1 MKKNDLLTF
10 ILYCLGCMLPPLML
24 IYHFDIL
31 NSGFAAFLLL
41 LIITVG
47 IYFLWNY
54 VKYVWIRWAILV
66 GGVFLV
72 LLNQS
77 ILIDALMYV
86 YNEVVETYGIY
97 TGLNFQ
103 TFNVYFSV
111 NQIQNEVLILLLL
124 LQIFVSEIMCLLFNG
139 KKTSLIFTVTLIFV
153 SPSLIFQIQ
162 LNWFLMILQFAFWF
176 MLFIVLNDK
185 KILIDWKA
193 RGRQLLIVSL
203 SVCLVSGGFMK
214 VLSESRFKAMAYK
227 PFAIDFLLDQVNSL
241 ITFFSTLQFDDDR
254 LDLNLAGNRF
264 YTGVQHLEVRRNR
277 REDLYLKYY
286 SGAIYEDNSWKA
298 LEEEA
303 YSELSESEFE
313 RSYEWIVKY
322 DVSSVD
328 TEDITVTDL
337 RSGNVYAPI
346 PYYLRSIDADYT
358 MNRDIFIKLQ
368 NKNETAV
375 YQVWNPKT
383 VTFNRKYGGYASFV
397 DEYYLD
403 VPNDVQILFKDKMDL
418 SQERLSI
425 DEATSRILSVLSE
438 YRYTLAPGS
447 IPDGKDFLEYFLIE
461 SQRGY
466 CVHFATAATLMFRY
480 YGIPA
485 RYAEGY
491 HVDASSFDSYMNA
504 KVVDSDAHAWVEVF
518 DDTYGWVPIEVT
530 VGRMN
535 HSTSNETPDEP
546 SSSQNERPNDTP
558 NNPSSD
564 PSGNQPDD
572 PSDDPIEDNPP
583 ANTNQIYLHIIGVI
597 LAIVVLSLLYMLYR
611 ILYRR
616 LLNKKLTQTNRQ
628 QAVFEIYRYLCHIEK
643 YQKVIN
649 EKILSLFEKNRFSK
663 EGLDEKEYEILLDF
677 ARQSSFEVYC
687 SLPWQKKILYKYVK
701 CLI

>member
-1 MKKNDLLTF
+1 M
-10 ILYCLGCMLPPLML
+10 
-24 IYHFDIL
+24 
-31 NSGFAAFLLL
+31 
-41 LIITVG
+41 
-47 IYFLWNY
+47 
-54 VKYVWIRWAILV
+54 
-66 GGVFLV
+66 
-72 LLNQS
+72 
-77 ILIDALMYV
+77 
-86 YNEVVETYGIY
+86 
-97 TGLNFQ
+97 
-103 TFNVYFSV
+103 
-111 NQIQNEVLILLLL
+111 
-124 LQIFVSEIMCLLFNG
+124 
-139 KKTSLIFTVTLIFV
+139 
-153 SPSLIFQIQ
+153 
-162 LNWFLMILQFAFWF
+162 
-176 MLFIVLNDK
+176 
-185 KILIDWKA
+185 
-193 RGRQLLIVSL
+193 
-203 SVCLVSGGFMK
+203 
-214 VLSESRFKAMAYK
+214 
-227 PFAIDFLLDQVNSL
+227 NSL

-583 ANTNQIYLHIIGVI
+583 ENTNQIYLHIIGVI